1 LKKKLFRIIQTLL
14 FLALGVF
21 FIFYFW
27 NKLGI
32 EEQTRIFENF
42 KKANYWW
49 LVASMVAGLFSHIFR
64 ALRWNLMIETFDKPP
79 RTSVTFWALMT
90 GYLANLAVPRLG
102 EITRCAMLA
111 RKGKI
116 SFDKLL
122 GSVVAERAFD
132 LLLYV
137 LLFFTAIAMFYD
149 RLRDYLNEKI
159 LNGFKE
165 KLASFSSGRMLLYVL
180 ALAAFIALLVF
191 ILRRFRNHSVI
202 QKIRKFL
209 SNIKNGL
216 LSVFKIKK
224 VFLFFLYTVV
234 IWIFYLL
241 MIYLVY
247 FGIEATTG
255 LPLGSAFVVLVFGTI
270 GIIVVQGGIGIY
282 PIIVSEILF
291 LYGID
296 IADGYAMGWLNW
308 GAQTS
313 LILITGLTAF
323 IVLSFIKNTKHE
335 SPEANTA
342 KNPE

>member
-1 LKKKLFRIIQTLL
+1 MKNKIFRTIQTLL
-14 FLALGVF
+14 FLALGIF

-27 NKLGI
+27 NKLGA
-32 EEQTRIFENF
+32 EEQERIFENF

-49 LVASMVAGLFSHIFR
+49 LVASMIAGIFSHLFR
-64 ALRWNLMIETFDKPP
+64 SLRWNLMIETFATPP
-79 RTSVTFWALMT
+79 RLAITFWSLMT
-90 GYLANLAVPRLG
+90 GYLANLAIPRLG
-102 EITRCAMLA
+102 EITRCAMLS
-111 RKGKI
+111 RNSKV

-132 LLLYV
+132 LLLYFV
-137 LLFFTAIAMFYD
+137 LFFTAVAMFYD
-149 RLRDYLNEKI
+149 RLRGYLSEKI

-165 KLASFSSGRMLLYVL
+165 KMASYTSGRVLLYVL
-180 ALAAFIALLVF
+180 ALVVF
-191 ILRRFRNHSVI
+191 VVLIVFVLRRFRNHSST
-202 QKIRKFL
+202 QKVRRFL

-224 VFLFFLYTVV
+224 VFLFFLYTVI

-247 FGIEATTG
+247 FGIEATIG

-296 IADGYAMGWLNW
+296 IADGYSMGWLNW
-308 GAQTS
+308 GSQTL
-313 LILITGLTAF
+313 LILVAGLAAF
-323 IVLSFIKNTKHE
+323 VVLSFIKNKTHE
-335 SPEANTA
+335 KPGLDSKEAS
-342 KNPE
+342 